1 MKPDDEVCL
10 CFHITKR
17 KIVNF
22 IRVEKPKVVSQVAE
36 CGGAGTGCGWCR
48 KYIGTLFQQGTDDS
62 NDADDLTPESYA
74 AQRSKYV
81 RDGGGTPP
89 PGATPVE

>member
-22 IRVEKPKVVSQVAE
+22 ICVERPKVVSQVSE

-48 KYIGTLFQQGTDDS
+48 KYIGTLFDQSLDPTAS
-62 NDADDLTPESYA
+62 DDLTSEEYA
-74 AQRSKYV
+74 AARSQYV

>member
-36 CGGAGTGCGWCR
+36 CGGAGTGYG
-48 KYIGTLFQQGTDDS
+48 I
-62 NDADDLTPESYA
+62 A
-74 AQRSKYV
+74 ATKVGIYRFSPPLASP
-81 RDGGGTPP
+81 GTPADQT
-89 PGATPVE
+89 GSINTINCFLIFNSQVN

>member
-1 MKPDDEVCL
+1 MKPDDQVCL

-22 IRVEKPKVVSQVAE
+22 IRIEKPKVVSQVSE

-48 KYIGTLFQQGTDDS
+48 KYIGTLFTQSLDPTASDS
-62 NDADDLTPESYA
+62 LTPEQYA
-74 AQRSKYV
+74 AGRSQYV

-89 PGATPVE
+89 PGATPIE